1 MNINHFYFQNVF
13 DMDQT
18 FETDVTVLPEDNYYL
33 GKISITIAMFGLLVD
48 SLGLAAVYT
57 PYKVKADLL
66 VPMLAFYALLVPA
79 AVAGLCALILATFH
93 HQLQEDNLD
102 WEEEVTNQIMVVA
115 LPAIGVFYTFLW
127 VNVLRLSRFK
137 RRLGDA
143 VMGALTQTFLQP
155 LAAKATQDSHA

>member
-1 MNINHFYFQNVF
+1 MLH
-13 DMDQT
+13 
-18 FETDVTVLPEDNYYL
+18 VLD
-33 GKISITIAMFGLLVD
+33 
-48 SLGLAAVYT
+48 
-57 PYKVKADLL
+57 
-66 VPMLAFYALLVPA
+66 ALLVPA

-93 HQLQEDNLD
+93 HQLQQEDNLD

-115 LPAIGVFYTFLW
+115 LPAMAVFYTFLW

-155 LAAKATQDSHA
+155 LAEKATQDSHA